1 VALLF
6 FRLQFKEEEE
16 ITYEKKT
23 GVIAIGTIPCSR

>member
-16 ITYEKKT
+16 ITYEKKS
-23 GVIAIGTIPCSR
+23 GVIARGTPFG